1 MYMIVH
7 LPADQGYEGHW
18 VLVRMNKTLK
28 KVEIFESAK
37 LVTTT
42 DLGWQLLRTLVS
54 VGAIPHCSGW
64 TVVLYNARVHGMPRQ
79 HDGVSCGVFAC
90 IIAEHLIAGRRLPH
104 SLQANIGAWRLH
116 IAMKV
121 WGQRRA

>member
-1 MYMIVH
+1 MVLRRGGASLRDGGAQLVGGLQASARPRARH
-7 LPADQGYEGHW
+7 GCGSPAQ
-18 VLVRMNKTLK
+18 
-28 KVEIFESAK
+28 A
-37 LVTTT
+37 
-42 DLGWQLLRTLVS
+42 